1 MHKILANSE
10 NPIIFYIYL
19 PRMGAER
26 ARKSRV
32 SKNIY
37 MKFLEI
43 GEAKTGAHSRIS
55 KAWDDENLEF
65 NHSADAHG
73 QGWAIIL
80 RSFTVYFVL
89 AIIFSQPSHLSIFL

>member
-1 MHKILANSE
+1 MHEILANSE

-43 GEAKTGAHSRIS
+43 GEAKTGAHSRAASYEIP
-55 KAWDDENLEF
+55 K
-65 NHSADAHG
+65 HG
-73 QGWAIIL
+73 MMKIWNSTIPQMLMARDG
-80 RSFTVYFVL
+80 R
-89 AIIFSQPSHLSIFL
+89 